1 MTLMLQIMVMMI
13 SYLSYSLKT
22 RTLELIICTEC
33 IQYKT
38 FIAAHN
44 RTSLTPPGLTFAKW
58 KIILI
63 PFLSRIVSGGWLPKE
78 MKRKSVMA

>member
-1 MTLMLQIMVMMI
+1 MLQIMVMMI

-63 PFLSRIVSGGWLPKE
+63 PFLSRIVSGGWLAKE

>member
-1 MTLMLQIMVMMI
+1 MTLMLQMMVMMI

-38 FIAAHN
+38 FITAHN
-44 RTSLTPPGLTFAKW
+44 QDLLTPPGLTFAKW

-63 PFLSRIVSGGWLPKE
+63 PFLSRIVSGGWLPIE
-78 MKRKSVMA
+78 MRRESVVA

>member
-1 MTLMLQIMVMMI
+1 MLQIMLMI

-22 RTLELIICTEC
+22 RTLELIFCTEC

-44 RTSLTPPGLTFAKW
+44 RTSLTPPGPTFAKW
-58 KIILI
+58 KIILM
-63 PFLSRIVSGGWLPKE
+63 PFLSRIVSGGWLPIE
-78 MKRKSVMA
+78 MERESVVA

>member
-1 MTLMLQIMVMMI
+1 MMI
-13 SYLSYSLKT
+13 SYLSYSFKT

-38 FIAAHN
+38 IIAAHN